1 MGMYESFVNCESV
14 VAAEAALAILEV
26 RNQQV
31 FGHKNLFRDAVNQV
45 DGTKVLEE
53 MVGGGGKVVKEVGV
67 AQWSSGAWAPL
78 PVSTGRESVVVK
90 TLEVLDQEV
99 VASAGKRSPF
109 CTRVAVGALL
119 RSHPLD
125 GWKEMATGKC
135 GRSDWNW
142 HAKAKC

>member
-67 AQWSSGAWAPL
+67 AQWSSGA
-78 PVSTGRESVVVK
+78 
-90 TLEVLDQEV
+90 
-99 VASAGKRSPF
+99 
-109 CTRVAVGALL
+109 
-119 RSHPLD
+119 
-125 GWKEMATGKC
+125 
-135 GRSDWNW
+135 
-142 HAKAKC
+142 